1 MGIIVGTVLG
11 FLSGLGIGG
20 GSLLILYL
28 TLVLDM
34 EHSAARGINLLFF
47 LPCACIAS
55 AMRWKEGSVDLKKI
69 WPAIAAGCAGAAVF
83 TWIGTQADVEILKK
97 WFGWLLLV
105 TGVRELLYR
114 TQKPPAK
121 PMIK

>member
-1 MGIIVGTVLG
+1 MGIMVGAVLG

-28 TLVLDM
+28 TLILGMD
-34 EHSAARGINLLFF
+34 HSAARGINLLFF

-69 WPAIAAGCAGAAVF
+69 WPAIAAGCLGAAVCA
-83 TWIGTQADVEILKK
+83 WIGTRMDVEILKK

-105 TGVRELLYR
+105 TGVRELFYKKR
-114 TQKPPAK
+114 QPS
-121 PMIK
+121 